1 MNERELLINKFLAGE
16 TTIEE
21 EQMLARLIEG
31 EAEYE
36 NLHSALVDVCR
47 WPVSAALFFPQNPM
61 ADVHWSKKTVHRL
74 P

>member
-36 NLHSALVDVCR
+36 NLQPL
-47 WPVSAALFFPQNPM
+47 
-61 ADVHWSKKTVHRL
+61 
-74 P
+74 